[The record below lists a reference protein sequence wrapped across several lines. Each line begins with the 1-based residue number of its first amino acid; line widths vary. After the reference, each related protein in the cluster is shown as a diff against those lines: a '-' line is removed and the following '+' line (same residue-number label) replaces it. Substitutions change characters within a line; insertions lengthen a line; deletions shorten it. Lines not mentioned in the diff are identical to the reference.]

1 MGSSGSDD
9 VLFVKIQAA
18 TARAEWST
26 ALALLDRL
34 DEDAVAAEALELRAQ
49 AAYGNGDLDGAL
61 TAWSDLHDRL
71 VNDGEPVGAARAAAM
86 AAMFLLIDSGMM
98 APVRGWIRRAERLL
112 DGQGEV
118 PPLALIPTVL
128 AYERFMSGDIE
139 GAERHARRAIDLGTR
154 LEVPAAVVI
163 ARTALARTRILRG
176 AVDEGLAQLEELA
189 IVLASG
195 EVDPLTTGMMMCE
208 LVCAAQGLALH
219 DRASE
224 WTALMDHW
232 RHGAAFG
239 GIHGR
244 CRVHKAELLRL
255 SGPCT
260 AAEEEALGACDDLRP
275 WMRREFGWPL
285 AELGNI
291 RLRKGDLEGAEEA
304 FLAAH
309 QHAWS
314 PQPGLALLRLAQ
326 GNLDAA
332 RSEIADA
339 IEHPIDMPS
348 KERPPMGELRLAPLL
363 DAQSEI
369 AFAASDRSTV
379 DDAARVLREIADRY
393 HSRAL
398 GACAALAEA
407 RSALLAGNTSSAITD
422 CTTAIVVWAD
432 IGAPYEMA
440 MARLVLAD
448 AYERAGNAD
457 RARTERTAAGSAFRS
472 YGARR
477 MGDVADLLAT
487 DPVAATPEATLVTP
501 EHPGTFRRDGDL
513 RHVALGTSSAVVR
526 DLKGFRYVERLLADP
541 GREFHVLDLV
551 AVEQGTLPTRSVA
564 VGPVEIEGLAGGGLE
579 ILDAA
584 AKAAYRRRLAEVDDD
599 IDDAAAMNDP
609 ARRAL
614 AESERAFLLSELAT
628 AVGLGGRMRS
638 VGSDSERARTAVTR
652 SIRYSL
658 DQLAQS
664 SPALAAQLKHGVQTG
679 TYCRYVPDPHS
690 PITWTT

>member
-1 MGSSGSDD
+1 MGSSESDD
-9 VLFVKIQAA
+9 VLFEKIHAA
-18 TARAEWST
+18 MARAEWPT
-26 ALALLDRL
+26 ALSLLDQL
-34 DEDAVAAEALELRAQ
+34 GEGAASAAALELRAQ
-49 AAYGNGDLDGAL
+49 AAYGNGDIDGAL
-61 TAWSDLHDRL
+61 TAWSDLHDLL
-71 VNDGEPVGAARAAAM
+71 VSDGEPVGAARAAAM

-112 DGQGEV
+112 DGQGEA

-163 ARTALARTRILRG
+163 GRTALARTSILRG

-195 EVDPLTTGMMMCE
+195 EVDALTTGMMMCE

-255 SGPCT
+255 TGPCA

-275 WMRREFGWPL
+275 WLRREFGWPL

-291 RLRKGDLEGAEEA
+291 RLRKGDFEGAEEA

-332 RSEIADA
+332 RWEIADA

-369 AFAASDRSTV
+369 AFAASDRPTV
-379 DDAARVLREIADRY
+379 DAAASGLREIADRY
-393 HSRAL
+393 QSRAL
-398 GACAALAEA
+398 GASAALAEA

-448 AYERAGNAD
+448 AYERAGNTD
-457 RARTERTAAGSAFRS
+457 RARTERTAAASAFRS

-477 MGDVADLLAT
+477 MGDVADVLAAE
-487 DPVAATPEATLVTP
+487 PVAATPDAALMTP
-501 EHPGTFRRDGDL
+501 DHAGTFRRDGDL
-513 RHVALGTSSAVVR
+513 RHVAFGTSSGVVR
-526 DLKGFRYVERLLADP
+526 DLKGYRYVERLLADP

-564 VGPVEIEGLAGGGLE
+564 VGPVEVEGLAGGGLE
-579 ILDAA
+579 LLDAA

-599 IDDAAAMNDP
+599 IDDAARMNDP
-609 ARRAL
+609 VRQAL
-614 AESERAFLLSELAT
+614 AESERAFLLSELAS

-664 SPALAAQLKHGVQTG
+664 HPALTAQLKHGVQTG
-679 TYCRYVPDPHS
+679 TYCRYVPDPRS
-690 PITWTT
+690 PITWST